1 VKPVYKTLYSR
12 MCGLAQTK
20 VCIRVRV
27 SMSTQQNLAKEG
39 SSDVVDH
46 FSDIAGTLVSG
57 FPGAFR
63 WEPDTSPAR
72 RSSYR
77 ARG

>member
-1 VKPVYKTLYSR
+1 
-12 MCGLAQTK
+12 
-20 VCIRVRV
+20 
-27 SMSTQQNLAKEG
+27 MSTQQNLAKEG

-46 FSDIAGTLVSG
+46 FSDIADTLVSG

-63 WEPDTSPAR
+63 WEPDTSAAC
-72 RSSYR
+72 RSSDR

>member
-1 VKPVYKTLYSR
+1 
-12 MCGLAQTK
+12 
-20 VCIRVRV
+20 
-27 SMSTQQNLAKEG
+27 MSTQQNLAKEG